1 MATQNNFILDASVII
16 KWFIDEPDSNQALAY
31 LNTFQNGRITIIA
44 PSLLFYELG
53 NILVSKKVAVDMV
66 GEVMTMLLNL
76 GLESEDIGL
85 RWFRRIYQNAAE
97 YSITFYDAAYIT
109 LLQKENCQFITAD
122 KKLFEKVH
130 KIFSGIKLLSD

>member
-1 MATQNNFILDASVII
+1 MAVKNNLILDASVII
-16 KWFIDEPDSNQALAY
+16 KWFIDEPDSNQALVY
-31 LNTFQNGRITIIA
+31 LSTFQNGQTTIIV

-53 NILVSKKVAVDMV
+53 NILVSKKAAVGRV
-66 GEVMTMLLNL
+66 GEIMTMLLNL

-85 RWFRRIYQNAAE
+85 RWFRKIYQNAVE

-109 LLQKENCQFITAD
+109 LLRKKNCQFITAD
-122 KKLFEKVH
+122 QKLFEKVH